1 MMRLQ
6 FRWGSGFFGLGPDA
20 RSVIHDQ
27 IFDLIYYG
35 NGGFTWYDV
44 YHMPTWL
51 RKYYIKKI
59 NTAVKKQNAEI
70 KKAQGK
76 TSSRKSPFTGFPKK

>member
-1 MMRLQ
+1 
-6 FRWGSGFFGLGPDA
+6 
-20 RSVIHDQ
+20 
-27 IFDLIYYG
+27 
-35 NGGFTWYDV
+35 
-44 YHMPTWL
+44 MPTWL